1 MSGDGVVSVR
11 LPSSLRA
18 TLEFQ
23 VTRQGIT
30 VHEAAK
36 RLLAGLSSFSD
47 ADLRSLPE
55 PPQEIANQR
64 ISFYVGWKQLDG
76 LNNLSRTSRLSF
88 SGIFRRL
95 LHALLVTHKINFVQK
110 EPGKPFYLEIKK
122 ADEAISPLSGQH
134 RGKT

>member
-18 TLEFQ
+18 SLEFQ
-23 VTRQGIT
+23 ATCQGIT

-36 RLLAGLSSFSD
+36 RLLAGLSSLSD
-47 ADLRSLPE
+47 AELRSLPE
-55 PPQEIANQR
+55 PPKEFTNQR
-64 ISFYVGWKQLDG
+64 LSLYVGWKQLDG
-76 LNNLSRTSRLSF
+76 LHNLSRISRLSF

-95 LHALLVTHKINFVQK
+95 LHALLVTHRIHFVQK

-122 ADEAISPLSGQH
+122 ADETISLLSRQH

>member
-1 MSGDGVVSVR
+1 MSSDGIISVR

-36 RLLAGLSSFSD
+36 RLLAGSSTLSD
-47 ADLRSLPE
+47 ADLRLLPE
-55 PPQEIANQR
+55 PPKEITNQR
-64 ISFYVGWKQLDG
+64 LSFYIGWEQLDS
-76 LNNLSRTSRLSF
+76 LHNLSRISRLSF

-95 LHALLVTHKINFVQK
+95 LHALLVTHRINFVQK
-110 EPGKPFYLEIKK
+110 ESGKPFYLKINEK
-122 ADEAISPLSGQH
+122 DEAIPLLSRQH
-134 RGKT
+134 REKT

>member
-1 MSGDGVVSVR
+1 MSGEGVVSVR
-11 LPSSLRA
+11 LPGSLRV

-36 RLLAGLSSFSD
+36 RLLAGLSNFSD

-55 PPQEIANQR
+55 PPPEVTNQR
-64 ISFYVGWKQLDG
+64 LSFYVGWKQLDG
-76 LNNLSRTSRLSF
+76 LHNLSKISRLSF

-95 LHALLVTHKINFVQK
+95 LHALLVTNRIHFVQK

-122 ADEAISPLSGQH
+122 ADETISLLSRQH
-134 RGKT
+134 LGKT

>member
-11 LPSSLRA
+11 LPSSLRV

-36 RLLAGLSSFSD
+36 RLLEGLSSFSD

-55 PPQEIANQR
+55 PPKEITNQR
-64 ISFYVGWKQLDG
+64 LSFYVGWKQLDG
-76 LNNLSRTSRLSF
+76 LHNLSRISRLSF

-95 LHALLVTHKINFVQK
+95 LHALLVTHRIHFVQK

-122 ADEAISPLSGQH
+122 ADETISLLSRQH

>member
-1 MSGDGVVSVR
+1 MRVAFAALIAMTLLPTPAAPQVVDLSTIR
-11 LPSSLRA
+11 CKDFLDSSKETIA
-18 TLEFQ
+18 
-23 VTRQGIT
+23 
-30 VHEAAK
+30 
-36 RLLAGLSSFSD
+36 
-47 ADLRSLPE
+47 